1 MAMVWFLP
9 LLLVFRAMGHI
20 LVTFEGFFACSASSF
35 LSCCCL
41 GPCSSLG
48 LFYRSCEEKN
58 QIILANRM
66 NKNNIIVFLVCKP
79 GTNEMAAILVLE
91 IESTAVNSILC
102 CSIHSSLY
110 NQELDMYTKK
120 VNF

>member
-1 MAMVWFLP
+1 
-9 LLLVFRAMGHI
+9 
-20 LVTFEGFFACSASSF
+20 
-35 LSCCCL
+35 
-41 GPCSSLG
+41 
-48 LFYRSCEEKN
+48 
-58 QIILANRM
+58 M